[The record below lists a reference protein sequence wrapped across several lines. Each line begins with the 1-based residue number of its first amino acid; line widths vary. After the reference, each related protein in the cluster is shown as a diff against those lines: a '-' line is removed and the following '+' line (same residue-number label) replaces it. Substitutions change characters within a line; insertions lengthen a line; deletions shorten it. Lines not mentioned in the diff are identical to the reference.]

1 MNGPTAGASAA
12 VVIAKNPATGQ
23 GIVKG
28 ILLAGILTGD
38 PLNNYLF
45 LMRLWRRRQ
54 NSPMRTQYLAL
65 MSGMANR
72 GLKLQMTSLLSG

>member
-38 PLNNYLF
+38 PLNNYDPGPDHF
-45 LMRLWRRRQ
+45 PEPPDR
-54 NSPMRTQYLAL
+54 
-65 MSGMANR
+65 
-72 GLKLQMTSLLSG
+72 